1 MSPSGGFQVST
12 DGSVP
17 PSGPQ
22 PSGGPEPSRPA
33 APSGGTL
40 PQTSWTQS
48 LTSTTPVPGP
58 PGFYYADVPNRIIAF
73 IIDMIILTVIGFLL
87 VLVLGGLF
95 GGLTT
100 PSGALDS
107 AGGELN
113 LGVFLFVSIAQL
125 AVSLAYFGYFW
136 TSSRGTPGMK
146 LLGLQI
152 GHEIDGRNIDWHQ
165 AIVRWFIIG
174 IPSILSSFA
183 SYASTSLSLI
193 LSLVG
198 LVWLIVLLYTMAQS
212 PTKQGLQDR
221 YAHTILVK
229 AGRRAA

>member
-1 MSPSGGFQVST
+1 MTRSGGFQEST
-12 DGSVP
+12 DGGAP
-17 PSGPQ
+17 RGGPQ
-22 PSGGPEPSRPA
+22 PSGDPGPTRPA
-33 APSGGTL
+33 VPSGGTL
-40 PQTSWTQS
+40 PQTSWTQT
-48 LTSTTPVPGP
+48 LTSTAPVPGP

-73 IIDMIILTVIGFLL
+73 IIDMIILTFIGFLL
-87 VLVLGGLF
+87 VLVFGGLF
-95 GGLTT
+95 GGVTT
-100 PSGALDS
+100 PSGALDL
-107 AGGELN
+107 AGGDLN

-152 GHEIDGRNIDWHQ
+152 GHEIDGRNIDWNQ
-165 AIVRWFIIG
+165 ALVRWFIIG

-183 SYASTSLSLI
+183 SYASTSVSFI
-193 LSLVG
+193 LSVLG